1 MSRARLYTG
10 IYVALMS
17 LAIGKVVFFEMTD
30 LYEWWGYSQA
40 LIATMIAATVKSWM
54 VVWYFQHLKWE
65 PRSVKFVMGM
75 GVFAVFL
82 LTVAAT
88 FSLAQV

>member
-1 MSRARLYTG
+1 MSNVRLYTVV
-10 IYVALMS
+10 YVALMA
-17 LAIGKVVFFEMTD
+17 LAIGKVVFFWMTD
-30 LYEWWGYSQA
+30 LFAFWGYTQA
-40 LIATMIAATVKSWM
+40 LIATMLAATVKSGM

-65 PRSVKFVMGM
+65 PRSIKFVMAM

-88 FSLAQV
+88 FSLAQA

>member
-1 MSRARLYTG
+1 MSNVRLYTAV
-10 IYVALMS
+10 YVALMA
-17 LAIGKVVFFEMTD
+17 LAIGKVIFFEVFDYT
-30 LYEWWGYSQA
+30 LA
-40 LIATMIAATVKSWM
+40 LTLTMAAATVKSFM

-88 FSLAQV
+88 FSLV